1 MPFRLL
7 LLLLVGTA
15 LARAMTVE
23 APAFPELVAAAE
35 AVYRG
40 HVTAVQARR
49 VERPDGGGAMIKTF
63 VTFAIDRAIK
73 GAAGTEVVL
82 EFLGGRVGDD
92 ILEISGVPQFTV
104 GDREILFVQGNGR
117 QFCPLVAVMHGRY
130 RIVRDA
136 TTGRD
141 YIAREN
147 GQPLTDVAEVA
158 QPIHGAALALRSAP
172 DAAPALTPAA
182 FESLISAEVRAPTPQ
197 AQAR

>member
-1 MPFRLL
+1 MPFRLFSL
-7 LLLLVGTA
+7 LLAFTA

-23 APAFPELVAAAE
+23 PPTFPDLVAGAD

-49 VERPDGGGAMIKTF
+49 VARPDGGGAMIKTF
-63 VTFAIDRAIK
+63 VTFAIDHAIK
-73 GAAGTEVVL
+73 GAAQTEIVL

-92 ILEISGVPQFTV
+92 ILEVSGVPQFSV

-136 TTGRD
+136 TTGHD
-141 YIAREN
+141 TIARDN
-147 GQPLTDVAEVA
+147 GQPLTAVAEVA
-158 QPIHGAALALRSAP
+158 QPFHGPAALRTPANL
-172 DAAPALTPAA
+172 APALTPAA
-182 FESLISAEVRAPTPQ
+182 FESLISAEVRTPTPQ
-197 AQAR
+197 AQTR